1 MRDIVSDMDQS
12 KPELILIR
20 GVAGT
25 GKSTYTK
32 HTYPNHYHL
41 STDDY
46 FTKEGVYNFNKSQLR
61 IAHKWC
67 LDETKRLLELG
78 TNCVVSNTFVLYNSV
93 RDYLQISTD
102 CDIKVIRL
110 SPTLYM
116 SVHEVPGQTI
126 EKSICEMED
135 VPNEVIV
142 KIEENVSL
150 KTERYSLIA
159 TDYSGKLTTE
169 ELKNWYTVTEQ
180 RGYIKKHMRLPCAA
194 PTTTLALKA
203 LNTVLIAYINAYMP
217 PLRYEW
223 CNMRCSTSLDPLTEN
238 YLEIN
243 VKDSGSS
250 VINLCR
256 DQWFNPPVTGTLGSY
271 NSEHIPDLIVD
282 HKVLIEVISKSLRIF
297 PREFVL
303 CGDIDGK
310 SPLANDDYEEILS
323 GMYNGVQTN
332 IMLLRKSY
340 VTHFLRRYFMTIRDR
355 NKLANLMR
363 CSDGISMWG
372 GYTVID
378 ISRI

>member
-1 MRDIVSDMDQS
+1 MVQS

-25 GKSTYTK
+25 GKSTYAK
-32 HTYPNHYHL
+32 ETYPNHYHL

-78 TNCVVSNTFVLYNSV
+78 INCVVTNTFVLYRSIY
-93 RDYLQISTD
+93 DYLNICVD

-116 SVHEVPGQTI
+116 SIHDVPGQTI

-142 KIEENVSL
+142 KVNENEFL
-150 KTERYSLIA
+150 KPKRYSLIA
-159 TDYSGKLTTE
+159 TDYSGKLTSE

-180 RGYIKKHMRLPCAA
+180 RCYIKKHMRLPSAA
-194 PTTTLALKA
+194 PTNALELKA

-223 CNMRCSTSLDPLTEN
+223 CNMNISRDTTSLDPLTVN
-238 YLEIN
+238 YLDIN
-243 VKDSGSS
+243 EKDSGSS
-250 VINLCR
+250 VINLCP
-256 DQWFNPPVTGTLGSY
+256 DQWFNPRVTGSLGSY
-271 NSEHIPDLIVD
+271 NMEHIPEPIVN

-303 CGDIDGK
+303 CGGVDGK
-310 SPLANDDYEEILS
+310 SPLGNDEYEEILM
-323 GMYNGVQTN
+323 GMYNEVESN

-340 VTHFLRRYFMTIRDR
+340 VTHFIRRYHNNMSIRDR
-355 NKLANLMR
+355 NTLANLMR
-363 CSDGISMWG
+363 CSDGITVWG
-372 GYTVID
+372 GYTVLD